1 MLPNCYLSGESERKM
16 DKTLPRLHVG
26 SEALSDFDKAIQKEW
41 LITNGLGGFA
51 SSTVLGVNTR
61 KYHALLIA
69 AFNPPVDRRVLL
81 TRLDE
86 EIGIGNQVYSTE
98 ANEFKWGVKPQGYQH
113 LTDFWLSPF
122 PVYKYDLNGVQLQ
135 KTLFMPYRKNA
146 MVVSYE
152 VSNPHE
158 SEVSVRVKPTV
169 NSRHFHSVT
178 NKEYLDWGFVQKPF
192 DHGVLIQPSVPL
204 SALGLY
210 STGGQYFSGEGEW
223 VRETYFRVDASRGDS
238 CLDDGYKPG
247 FFAVKIGPM
256 ETKRFYVVTAAGK
269 TESEAQSLLAS
280 VYGGKT
286 SDVESLYA
294 LELKRLEGLLDGFQR
309 RHADV
314 NVEDW
319 LKWLLF
325 AADSFIVDR
334 KSTDAKSV
342 IAGYHWFS
350 DWGRD
355 SLISL
360 PGLTLVTGKFE
371 DARSI
376 LLTFKQY
383 CKQGLIPN
391 MFPDFAGENPVYN
404 TVDGTLWYVN
414 AVLQYAKYTGDFEFI
429 QKELWTTL
437 KSIIENHVNGTL
449 FGIRMENDGLV
460 AHGSRLTWMDVMVG
474 DRIITPREG
483 KAVEIQAL
491 WYNALKTMEMLA
503 KRFAQQEEAERYAV
517 MAEKAR
523 KSFVEKF
530 WNPQNGY
537 LFDVVS
543 GQQGDASMRP
553 NQVIAVSLDFSMV
566 DKAIGEKVVE
576 TVWKRLWGVCG
587 LKTLAADD
595 PRYVKVY
602 LGERVHRD
610 TAYHN
615 GTIWAWPVGPFVTAF
630 LKVKRYEEHWR
641 NFAFENFLKPLFQE
655 KIFEAG
661 LGTLSEIFEPEPP
674 HQSRE
679 CISQAWSVA
688 EPLRAYVEDVLLQR
702 PPYEMQIQSS

>member
-1 MLPNCYLSGESERKM
+1 M
-16 DKTLPRLHVG
+16 DVTLPKVHVG
-26 SEALSDFDKAIQKEW
+26 KEALSDFDKAIQKEW

-51 SSTVLGVNTR
+51 SSTVLGINTR

-86 EIGIGNQVYSTE
+86 EIFISDEAYSTE
-98 ANEFKWGVKPQGYQH
+98 ANEFKWGIKPKGYQS
-113 LTDFWLSPF
+113 LTDFWRSPF
-122 PVYKYDLNGVQLQ
+122 PVYRYDFNGVWLQ

-146 MVVSYE
+146 TVVIYE
-152 VSNPHE
+152 VANPHGDE
-158 SEVSVRVKPTV
+158 ASVRVTPTV
-169 NSRHFHSVT
+169 NSRHFHSLT
-178 NKEYLDWGFVQKPF
+178 NKNYLDWSFIQKPF
-192 DHGVLIQPSVPL
+192 DHGVIIQPSAPL
-204 SALGLY
+204 STLILSSPEGH
-210 STGGQYFSGEGEW
+210 YFSGEGEW
-223 VRETYFRVDASRGDS
+223 VREIYLRVDASRGDS

-247 FFAVKIGPM
+247 FFEVKLAPM
-256 ETKRFYVVTAAGK
+256 ETKKFHILTAAGK
-269 TESEAQSLLAS
+269 TESEAQTLLSS
-280 VYGGKT
+280 VYGGKI
-286 SDVESLYA
+286 SAVEGLYA
-294 LELKRLEGLLDGFQR
+294 LELKRLEGLLDEFQR
-309 RHADV
+309 RHVDV
-314 NVEDW
+314 KMEDW
-319 LKWLLF
+319 LKWVLF
-325 AADSFIVDR
+325 ASDSFIVDR
-334 KSTDAKSV
+334 KSTGGKSV

-360 PGLTLVTGKFE
+360 PGLTLVTGKFG
-371 DARSI
+371 DARNI

-391 MFPDFAGENPVYN
+391 VFPDFAGENPVYN

-414 AVLQYAKYTGDFEFI
+414 AVLQYVKYTGDFEFI

-437 KSIIENHVNGTL
+437 RSIIENHVQGTL
-449 FGIRMENDGLV
+449 FDIHMEDDGLI
-460 AHGSRLTWMDVMVG
+460 AHGPRLTWMDVMVG
-474 DRIITPREG
+474 GRIITPREG

-503 KRFAQQEEAERYAV
+503 KRFAQQEEAEKYSV

-530 WNPQNGY
+530 WNPQNEY

-543 GQQGDASMRP
+543 EQQKDASLRP
-553 NQVIAVSLDFSMV
+553 NQVIAVSLDFSMI

-587 LKTLAADD
+587 LKTLATDD
-595 PRYVKVY
+595 PRYFKVY

-615 GTIWAWPVGPFVTAF
+615 GTIWAWPLGPFVTAF
-630 LKVKRYEEHWR
+630 LKVKDHEERWR
-641 NFAFENFLKPLFQE
+641 KFAFENFLKPLFQE

-661 LGTLSEIFEPEPP
+661 LGTLSEVFEPEPP
-674 HQSRE
+674 HQSRG

-702 PPYEMQIQSS
+702 PPYERQIQGL

>member
-1 MLPNCYLSGESERKM
+1 MVAALPEV
-16 DKTLPRLHVG
+16 HVG

-51 SSTVLGVNTR
+51 SSTVLGINTR

-86 EIGIGNQVYSTE
+86 EIVIDNETYSTE
-98 ANEFKWGVKPQGYQH
+98 ANEFKWGIKPQGYRS
-113 LTDFWLSPF
+113 LIDFGLSPF
-122 PVYKYDLNGVQLQ
+122 PVYKYDLKGVKLQ
-135 KTLFMPYRKNA
+135 KTLFMPHMKNA
-146 MVVSYE
+146 TVVSYE
-152 VSNPHE
+152 IVNPHQT
-158 SEVSVRVKPTV
+158 EVSVRVTPTV
-169 NSRHFHSVT
+169 NSRHFHSLT
-178 NKEYLDWGFVQKPF
+178 NKDYLDWSFVQKPLDRGF
-192 DHGVLIQPSVPL
+192 IVQPSVPL
-204 SALGLY
+204 STLILS
-210 STGGQYFSGEGEW
+210 STEGRYLSGEGEW
-223 VRETYFRVDASRGDS
+223 IREMYFRVDASRGDS

-247 FFAVKIGPM
+247 FFEVKLAPA
-256 ETKRFYVVTAAGK
+256 ETKKFYIIAATGK
-269 TESEAQSLLAS
+269 TESEAQTLLSS

-286 SDVESLYA
+286 SDAENSYT
-294 LELKRLEGLLDGFQR
+294 LELKRLEGLLDRFQK
-309 RHADV
+309 RHVDV
-314 NVEDW
+314 KMEDW
-319 LKWLLF
+319 LKWVLF

-334 KSTDAKSV
+334 ESTGAKSV

-360 PGLTLVTGKFE
+360 PGLTLVTGRFGG
-371 DARSI
+371 ARNI

-383 CKQGLIPN
+383 CKEGLIPN
-391 MFPDFAGENPVYN
+391 VFPDFAGGNPMYN

-414 AVLQYAKYTGDFEFI
+414 AVLQYVKYTGDFEFV

-437 KSIIENHVNGTL
+437 KSIIENHVRGTL
-449 FGIRMENDGLV
+449 FDIHMENDGLI
-460 AHGSRLTWMDVMVG
+460 AHGPQLTWMDVMVG
-474 DRIITPREG
+474 GRIITPREG

-491 WYNALKTMEMLA
+491 WYSALKIMETLA
-503 KRFAQQEEAERYAV
+503 KRFAQQEDAERYSV
-517 MAEKAR
+517 MAETAR

-543 GQQGDASMRP
+543 EQQRDTSLRP

-576 TVWKRLWGVCG
+576 AVWKKLWGVCG
-587 LKTLAADD
+587 LKTLAPND

-602 LGERVHRD
+602 LGDRNHRD

-615 GTIWAWPVGPFVTAF
+615 GTIWAWPLGPFVTAF
-630 LKVKRYEEHWR
+630 LKAKGYEKHWR

-655 KIFEAG
+655 KLFEAG
-661 LGTLSEIFEPEPP
+661 FGTLSEVFEPEPP
-674 HQSRE
+674 HQSRG

-702 PPYEMQIQSS
+702 PPYEREIKVYDVAGR

>member
-1 MLPNCYLSGESERKM
+1 MRV
-16 DKTLPRLHVG
+16 TLPKVHVEP
-26 SEALSDFDKAIQKEW
+26 EALSDFDKAIQKEW
-41 LITNGLGGFA
+41 LVTNGLGGFA
-51 SSTVLGVNTR
+51 SSTVLGINTR

-69 AFNPPVDRRVLL
+69 AFNPPIDRRVLL

-86 EIGIGNQVYSTE
+86 EIVIGNEAYSTE
-98 ANEFKWGVKPQGYQH
+98 ANEFKWGIKPQGYH
-113 LTDFWLSPF
+113 FLTDFWLSPF
-122 PVYKYDLNGVQLQ
+122 PVYAYNLNGVRLQ
-135 KTLFMPYRKNA
+135 KTLFMPHRKNA
-146 MVVSYE
+146 TVVSYE
-152 VSNPHE
+152 VANPHE
-158 SEVSVRVKPTV
+158 NEVSVRVTPTV
-169 NSRHFHSVT
+169 NSRHFHSLT
-178 NKEYLDWGFVQKPF
+178 NKNYLDWSFVQKPL
-192 DHGVLIQPSVPL
+192 DRGVIIQPSVPL
-204 SALGLY
+204 STLILS
-210 STGGQYFSGEGEW
+210 STKGQYFSGGGEW
-223 VRETYFRVDASRGDS
+223 VREMYLRVDASRGDS

-247 FFAVKIGPM
+247 FFEVKLAPT
-256 ETKRFYVVTAAGK
+256 ETKKFHIIAAAGK
-269 TESEAQSLLAS
+269 TESGAQTVLSS

-286 SDVESLYA
+286 SGVESLYA
-294 LELKRLEGLLDGFQR
+294 LELQRLEGLLDRFQG
-309 RHADV
+309 RHVDV
-314 NVEDW
+314 KMEDW
-319 LKWLLF
+319 LKWVLF

-334 KSTDAKSV
+334 KSTGAKSV

-355 SLISL
+355 SLISM

-371 DARSI
+371 DARNI

-414 AVLQYAKYTGDFEFI
+414 AVLQYVKYTGDFEFI

-437 KSIIENHVNGTL
+437 KSIIENHVQGTL
-449 FGIRMENDGLV
+449 FGIRMENDGLI
-460 AHGSRLTWMDVMVG
+460 AHGPRLTWMDVMVEG
-474 DRIITPREG
+474 KNVTPREG

-503 KRFAQQEEAERYAV
+503 KRFAQREEAEKYLV

-530 WNPQNGY
+530 WSTQNGY
-537 LFDVVS
+537 LFDVVL
-543 GQQGDASMRP
+543 GQQRDTSVRP

-566 DKAIGEKVVE
+566 DKAMGEKVVE
-576 TVWKRLWGVCG
+576 TVGKRLWGVCG

-595 PRYVKVY
+595 PRYIRVY
-602 LGERVHRD
+602 LGERIHRD

-615 GTIWAWPVGPFVTAF
+615 GTIWAWPLGPFVTAF
-630 LKVKRYEEHWR
+630 LKVKDHEERWR
-641 NFAFENFLKPLFQE
+641 SFAFENFLKPLVQE
-655 KIFEAG
+655 KVFEAG
-661 LGTLSEIFEPEPP
+661 VGTLSEVFEPEPP
-674 HQSRE
+674 HQSRG

-702 PPYEMQIQSS
+702 PPYERQMRGL